1 MIREERLLKV
11 LRAPHVSEKASTAM
25 EKTNTIVLKVA
36 KDATKA
42 EIKAA
47 VQKLFEVEVEVV
59 NTLVVKGKVKRH
71 GQRIGRRSDWKKAY
85 VTLKE
90 GQNLD
95 FVGGAE
101 GANSAILR
109 LQYLQQVEV
118 SVGIAAFELRHIG
131 HDRPTNLLATE
142 MVHRRVRQ
150 DALEQHRPFSCRAVR
165 VALRQ
170 TDHAVLHDVQ
180 RRLVVAH
187 VIHGAFE
194 GPLLDALEEV

>member
-71 GQRIGRRSDWKKAY
+71 GHTLVVKGKVKRHGQRIGRRSDWKKAY

-101 GANSAILR
+101 
-109 LQYLQQVEV
+109 
-118 SVGIAAFELRHIG
+118 
-131 HDRPTNLLATE
+131 
-142 MVHRRVRQ
+142 
-150 DALEQHRPFSCRAVR
+150 
-165 VALRQ
+165 
-170 TDHAVLHDVQ
+170 
-180 RRLVVAH
+180 
-187 VIHGAFE
+187 
-194 GPLLDALEEV
+194 

>member
-25 EKTNTIVLKVA
+25 EKSNTIVLKVA

-59 NTLVVKGKVKRH
+59 NTLVGKVKRH

-101 GANSAILR
+101 
-109 LQYLQQVEV
+109 
-118 SVGIAAFELRHIG
+118 
-131 HDRPTNLLATE
+131 
-142 MVHRRVRQ
+142 
-150 DALEQHRPFSCRAVR
+150 
-165 VALRQ
+165 
-170 TDHAVLHDVQ
+170 
-180 RRLVVAH
+180 
-187 VIHGAFE
+187 
-194 GPLLDALEEV
+194 

>member
-59 NTLVVKGKVKRH
+59 NTLVVKGVQKLFEVEVEVVNTLVVKGKVKRH

-101 GANSAILR
+101 
-109 LQYLQQVEV
+109 
-118 SVGIAAFELRHIG
+118 
-131 HDRPTNLLATE
+131 
-142 MVHRRVRQ
+142 
-150 DALEQHRPFSCRAVR
+150 
-165 VALRQ
+165 
-170 TDHAVLHDVQ
+170 
-180 RRLVVAH
+180 
-187 VIHGAFE
+187 
-194 GPLLDALEEV
+194 